1 MNGKTEEQIDQEKY
15 RAPALSK
22 GLDILELLAS
32 EVDGLSQIA
41 IAKQLDRN
49 TSEIFRMLMVLC
61 QRGYIEQ
68 REEDDRY
75 QLTTK
80 MFEVAHRHPPIRRLT
95 SIAGDA
101 MQRLANEVNQ
111 SMHLAIIHSGH
122 VLVIAQVDCQ
132 DNNITAVRLGAQ
144 INIFDTASGR
154 VLAAWMEQE
163 ALDKL
168 MNEVGKEPSDKYQA
182 FLDDLPNVRAAGY
195 CESQSL
201 TIAGV
206 LNLSAPIFDF
216 SGKVV
221 AALTVPF
228 IQRLSGTSVATVEEC
243 RERLIEVTTD
253 ISRRLGAGA
262 HWSSQEKPDQT

>member
-1 MNGKTEEQIDQEKY
+1 M
-15 RAPALSK
+15 
-22 GLDILELLAS
+22 
-32 EVDGLSQIA
+32 
-41 IAKQLDRN
+41 
-49 TSEIFRMLMVLC
+49 
-61 QRGYIEQ
+61 
-68 REEDDRY
+68 
-75 QLTTK
+75 
-80 MFEVAHRHPPIRRLT
+80 
-95 SIAGDA
+95 
-101 MQRLANEVNQ
+101 NQ
-111 SMHLAIIHSGH
+111 SMHLAIIHSGK

-154 VLAAWMEQE
+154 VLAAWMDQDG
-163 ALDKL
+163 LDNL
-168 MNEVGKEPSDKYQA
+168 MKDVGTEPADKYQA
-182 FLDDLPNVRAAGY
+182 FLDDLPKVKEAGY

-228 IQRLSGTSVATVEEC
+228 IQRLSGTSVASVEEC
-243 RERLIEVTTD
+243 RERLIAVTKD

-262 HWSSQEKPDQT
+262 HS

>member
-1 MNGKTEEQIDQEKY
+1 MSNDQEDQEKY

-32 EVDGLSQIA
+32 ETDGLSQIE
-41 IAKQLDRN
+41 IAKQLGRN

-61 QRGYIEQ
+61 QRGYVEQ
-68 REEDDRY
+68 RVEDDRY
-75 QLTTK
+75 YLTTK
-80 MFEVAHRHPPIRRLT
+80 MFEIAHKHPPIRRLT

-111 SMHLAIIHSGH
+111 SLHLAIIHSGK
-122 VLVIAQVDCQ
+122 VLVIAQADCQ

-144 INIFDTASGR
+144 INIYETASGR
-154 VLAAWMEQE
+154 VLAAWMDQQSLSTLLEE
-163 ALDKL
+163 AGGISDEKRKL
-168 MNEVGKEPSDKYQA
+168 
-182 FLDDLPNVRAAGY
+182 FLADLPKVRDAGY

-201 TIAGV
+201 TIGGV
-206 LNLSAPIFDF
+206 LNLSAPVFDF

-228 IQRLSGTSVATVEEC
+228 IQRLSGTSVVSAELC
-243 RERLIEVTTD
+243 RERLVEMSGD

-262 HWSSQEKPDQT
+262 IN

>member
-1 MNGKTEEQIDQEKY
+1 MTGTDEYQEEHEKY

-32 EVDGLSQIA
+32 EADGLSQIA
-41 IAKQLDRN
+41 IAKQLGRN

-61 QRGYIEQ
+61 QRGYVEQ

-75 QLTTK
+75 HLTTK
-80 MFEVAHRHPPIRRLT
+80 MFEIAHRHPPIRRLT

-111 SMHLAIIHSGH
+111 SMHLAILHSGR

-144 INIFDTASGR
+144 IDIFETASGR
-154 VLAAWMEQE
+154 VLAAWM
-163 ALDKL
+163 D
-168 MNEVGKEPSDKYQA
+168 EPSLVGLLAEAGPVADEKMKSFQA
-182 FLDDLPNVRAAGY
+182 DLPGVRSAGY

-201 TIAGV
+201 TIGGV

-221 AALTVPF
+221 AAMTVPF
-228 IQRLSGTSVATVEEC
+228 IQRLSGTSTVSADEC
-243 RERLIEVTTD
+243 RARLVDLASD
-253 ISRRLGAGA
+253 ISRRLGADA
-262 HWSSQEKPDQT
+262 RIDA

>member
-1 MNGKTEEQIDQEKY
+1 MSGKAEDQTDQEKY

-32 EVDGLSQIA
+32 EADGLSQIA
-41 IAKQLDRN
+41 IAKQLNRN

-61 QRGYIEQ
+61 QRGYVEL
-68 REEDDRY
+68 REEDERY
-75 QLTTK
+75 HLTTK

-95 SIAGDA
+95 SIAGEA
-101 MQRLANEVNQ
+101 MQRLADEVNQ
-111 SMHLAIIHSGH
+111 SMHLAIIHSGK

-144 INIFDTASGR
+144 INIYDTASGR
-154 VLAAWMEQE
+154 VLAAWMDPDASDAMLKGAGDVSDETYQE
-163 ALDKL
+163 FIA
-168 MNEVGKEPSDKYQA
+168 
-182 FLDDLPNVRAAGY
+182 DLPAVHDAGY
-195 CESQSL
+195 CEAKSL

-206 LNLSAPIFDF
+206 WNLSAPIFDF

-221 AALTVPF
+221 AALTIPF
-228 IQRLSGTSVATVEEC
+228 IQRLSGTSIVSVEEC
-243 RERLIEVTTD
+243 RERLVALCAD

-262 HWSSQEKPDQT
+262 GAD